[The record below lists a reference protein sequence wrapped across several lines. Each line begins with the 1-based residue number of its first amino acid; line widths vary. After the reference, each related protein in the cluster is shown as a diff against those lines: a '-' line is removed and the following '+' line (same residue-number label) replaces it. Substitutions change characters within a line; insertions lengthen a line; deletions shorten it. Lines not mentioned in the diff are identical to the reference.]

1 MVNRVFRV
9 ASDIAISEDPS
20 FEFSF
25 RPANPVVP
33 GVITAEIL
41 DSDQQRFIE
50 SLAASRRCTAD
61 VSGSPALQVRFGLGF
76 VQLFDHC
83 LDLRRIAE
91 QPNAPTDPAARLK
104 AESELPDSTRREPPA
119 AHTSHN
125 CRRYPVD

>member
-41 DSDQQRFIE
+41 DSGQWRFIE
-50 SLAASRRCTAD
+50 SWPL
-61 VSGSPALQVRFGLGF
+61 PAVAQ
-76 VQLFDHC
+76 QM
-83 LDLRRIAE
+83 
-91 QPNAPTDPAARLK
+91 
-104 AESELPDSTRREPPA
+104 
-119 AHTSHN
+119 
-125 CRRYPVD
+125 